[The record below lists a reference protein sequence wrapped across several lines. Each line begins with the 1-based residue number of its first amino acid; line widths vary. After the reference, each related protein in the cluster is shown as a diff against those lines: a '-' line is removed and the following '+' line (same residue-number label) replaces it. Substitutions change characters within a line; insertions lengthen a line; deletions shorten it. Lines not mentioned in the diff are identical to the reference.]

1 MPDPREP
8 LGRIVRETWVA
19 WAREQYRPKP
29 SWLLLWEELDN
40 GQREVDMRIGAAV
53 AVRAVADAKLDLT
66 AGNREIVRLRAE
78 LDALEK
84 HRPAIL
90 GALRARL
97 AVSPHGSDAKPYRE
111 ALMALRGSEEEGA
124 GHA

>member
-53 AVRAVADAKLDLT
+53 AVRAIRDAGLGLD
-66 AGNREIVRLRAE
+66 ELRAE
-78 LDALEK
+78 VMRYRAHLPL
-84 HRPAIL
+84 IL
-90 GALRARL
+90 GLLRARL
-97 AVSPHGSDAKPYRE
+97 VASSHGNDAKPYRA
-111 ALMALRGSEEEGA
+111 ALVALRGDEGQERSDEK
-124 GHA
+124 GP